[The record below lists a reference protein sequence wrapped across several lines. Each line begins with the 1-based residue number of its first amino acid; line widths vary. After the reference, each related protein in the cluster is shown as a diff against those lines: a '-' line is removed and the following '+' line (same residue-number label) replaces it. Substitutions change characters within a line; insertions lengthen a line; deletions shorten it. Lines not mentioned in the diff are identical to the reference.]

1 MEVLNICDE
10 HVCRLG
16 PIESE
21 VYNLKN
27 EGEEISEFTAE
38 FSAHFTAQL
47 QERDE
52 EKEANVS
59 NAEGSV
65 PLQTKTSSMRVPLQL
80 YKRQDVRWFFGISRT
95 ERELQFSYCSHVTL
109 QKHLLFIFV

>member
-80 YKRQDVRWFFGISRT
+80 YKRQDVRWFLEFQELKESFSSPIVVMSHSRNN
-95 ERELQFSYCSHVTL
+95 
-109 QKHLLFIFV
+109 LLFIFV